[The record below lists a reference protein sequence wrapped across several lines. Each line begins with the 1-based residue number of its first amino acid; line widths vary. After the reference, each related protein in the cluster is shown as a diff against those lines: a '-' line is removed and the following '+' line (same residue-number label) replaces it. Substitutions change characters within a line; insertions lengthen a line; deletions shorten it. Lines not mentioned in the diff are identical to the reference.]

1 MSTPNRLQSHWN
13 SIQPLLLKQWNRLT
27 PADLKF
33 VDAEFDRLVVVIKQR
48 YDDPVTTM
56 KEADI
61 RFAVLEMLSKIEE
74 V

>member
-1 MSTPNRLQSHWN
+1 MSTPNRLQSNWHL
-13 SIQPLLLKQWNRLT
+13 IQPLLLKQWSRLT

-33 VDAEFDRLVVVIKQR
+33 VDGEFDRLVVVVKQR

-74 V
+74 